1 MSTIINNHSNPDQMA
16 DLKKALDRAL
26 NTWDDGPRW
35 LFDLC
40 DAMDKGAVRGFT
52 FYVDKEARDKIADLP
67 LEPHIPVYKANVMLG
82 RTPYRVQ
89 HPVSFDQAVN
99 RFLGWKLPEDFSPD
113 NGVQFKPPSFG
124 WPTGT
129 NLLNAEQAR
138 QMFGHCLGI
147 TK

>member
-16 DLKKALDRAL
+16 DLKKVLDRAL

-40 DAMDKGAVRGFT
+40 DAMDKGQIKGVT
-52 FYVDKEARDKIADLP
+52 FYTGQVVV
-67 LEPHIPVYKANVMLG
+67 PVP
-82 RTPYRVQ
+82 TVQ
-89 HPVSFDQAVN
+89 IMGKTVAIQGAIDQAVN
-99 RFLGWKLPEDFSPD
+99 RFLGWKLPQDFSPD
-113 NGVQFKPPSFG
+113 NGVRFSPPSFG

-129 NLLNAEQAR
+129 NLLNAQQAKA
-138 QMFGHCLGI
+138 MFMHCLGI